1 MGGTRAEWLVERAL
15 GEEKIR
21 LTTGPVPPPWLRV
34 ANRNGDSCEGMS
46 GATAPMDETL
56 LRRILDR
63 YLYPEELR
71 ELCDEHEES
80 LEGTKE
86 ELVARVLTI
95 EDFDPAE
102 AVEYLD
108 HRELA
113 ELAGEL
119 GLNTQGPRDELFDR
133 VLARVAGNPPP

>member
-1 MGGTRAEWLVERAL
+1 
-15 GEEKIR
+15 
-21 LTTGPVPPPWLRV
+21 
-34 ANRNGDSCEGMS
+34 
-46 GATAPMDETL
+46 MDKTL

-119 GLNTQGPRDELFDR
+119 GLSTQGARDELFDR